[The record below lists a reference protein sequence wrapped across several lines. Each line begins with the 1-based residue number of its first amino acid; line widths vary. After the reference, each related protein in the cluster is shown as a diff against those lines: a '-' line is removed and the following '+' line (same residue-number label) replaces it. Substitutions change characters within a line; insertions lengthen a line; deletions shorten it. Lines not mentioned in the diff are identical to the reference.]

1 METRSPNLQGFRLLD
16 LPPEL
21 REEIY
26 TIALAPIYHEEENHS
41 SREYELGLLQ
51 VSKRIRNEAQEIFKR
66 DNVFC
71 RIETPWPETQHHIA
85 VQGHVPLVATGEA
98 ANRFSLH
105 HLSINIDAP
114 RYQQQ
119 HENSNIVILLED
131 LPTFTNM
138 WYLSD
143 LSHPQ
148 LNSHFRLVLSLHN
161 PWAASHDDPM
171 LPKAL
176 QEWLLL
182 PFGAVKHLPEVEIQ
196 GPHHDSVE
204 KALREAMAVP
214 VPTPEAC
221 LEAATRLKD
230 EGNALLQTGD
240 ARGAIAKYVDSFKA
254 IFILCK
260 GRRRDIW
267 GEAHFQTMLASGQ
280 FKNQNGAI
288 VSMTLRVRLVANVC
302 QAYLKLGEYDE
313 ARFWGMRSIQMIRVA
328 MLGDDDG
335 QEVDVEQEVFMHIP
349 AAAEV
354 GKIYYRTGI
363 AARELGEKEEARR
376 LLRVAEKYLPNDKQV
391 KKDLAT
397 VALRILHWLKN
408 AIDVNPVGY
417 LPNLVGGHH
426 GCAE

>member
-1 METRSPNLQGFRLLD
+1 METRCPELPPFRFLD

-26 TIALAPIYHEEENHS
+26 TLALAPIYHEEVDGS
-41 SREYELGLLQ
+41 WREYQLSLLQ
-51 VSKRIRNEAQEIFKR
+51 VSKRIRDEAQEIFKR

-98 ANRFSLH
+98 ATHFTLH
-105 HLSINIDAP
+105 HLSIHIDAP
-114 RYQQQ
+114 RYQHHYQ
-119 HENSNIVILLED
+119 NSNIVILLED
-131 LPTFTNM
+131 LPSFTNM

-148 LNSHFRLVLSLHN
+148 LNSHFRLILHLHN

-176 QEWLLL
+176 QERLLL
-182 PFGAVKHLPEVEIQ
+182 PFGAVKHLPDVEIH
-196 GPHHDSVE
+196 GPHHASVE
-204 KALREAMAVP
+204 KALRDAMAIP
-214 VPTPEAC
+214 EPTPEAC
-221 LEAATRLKD
+221 LESATRLKD
-230 EGNALLQTGD
+230 EGNALLQAGD
-240 ARGAIAKYVDSFKA
+240 ARGAIAKYVESFKA
-254 IFILCK
+254 IFILCE
-260 GRRRDIW
+260 GRRRDVW
-267 GEAHFQTMLASGQ
+267 GEAHFQTMLTSGQ

-302 QAYLKLGEYDE
+302 QAYLKLGEYEE
-313 ARFWGMRSIQMIRVA
+313 ARFWGQRSIQMIRVA
-328 MLGDDDG
+328 MLGEDVGEEGD
-335 QEVDVEQEVFMHIP
+335 VDQEVFTHIP
-349 AAAEV
+349 AAPEV

-363 AARELGEKEEARR
+363 ASRELGEKEEARR

-397 VALRILHWLKN
+397 VTLRI
-408 AIDVNPVGY
+408 
-417 LPNLVGGHH
+417 
-426 GCAE
+426 